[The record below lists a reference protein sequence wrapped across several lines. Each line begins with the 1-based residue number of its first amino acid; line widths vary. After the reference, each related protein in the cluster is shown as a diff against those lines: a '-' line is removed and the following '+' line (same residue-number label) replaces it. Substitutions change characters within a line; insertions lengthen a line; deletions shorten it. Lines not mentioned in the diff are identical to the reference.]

1 MFSSNTETDITATY
15 QDADG
20 TIDLVVDLSSLNAD
34 NLGSGTIPNGRFP
47 ATLPA
52 TSGANLTNL
61 NADNISSGDLGTDRI
76 ENNAVTFAKMQ
87 NVGTGVLIGRN
98 DTGTGDLEALNAS
111 EVRTLLNVADGATAG
126 ITTEPSNVQVTL
138 NLTSSGS
145 NYRLTGPGQDGT
157 ENNPD
162 LYLVRGQRY
171 RITHNAGGAHPL
183 QIRFSNGGTAY
194 TDGVTYSNTGNNTT
208 TNGNNLEINLQHDA
222 PARLYYQC
230 TVHGSMLGNIF
241 VIGGPQEIVGILTA
255 TTFSGSGANLTN
267 LPAANLTG
275 TLPAISGANLTN
287 LPSDT
292 PSNSDIQVAYT
303 VTANGASAYRFAGN
317 GVVST
322 ADNPD
327 LYLIRGQK
335 YRFIN
340 NSGGSHPF
348 QIRVS
353 NGGSAYSTG
362 VTNNGASSG
371 NIDFAPTY
379 DSPAQLVYQCTNHGG
394 MVGNIYIFG
403 ASGNNKNV
411 GVTTFSGA
419 VTATSF
425 SGSGANLTGLTT
437 SQIPN
442 LAASKITSGTLGTD
456 RIPSLAASKITS
468 GTLGSDRIPDLAAS
482 KITSGTF
489 DAARIPTL
497 NQDTTGNA
505 GSADTIDVSSTTSTA
520 NHFVTFVDVAG
531 SGKTLRGDSGI
542 IYNPSS
548 NNLAVSGDMTAT
560 NVKATSELEAGS
572 YSNISSGIHAFT
584 ASAGSAVTVD
594 STAIGSASAIEYTIF
609 VSKSS
614 NIQSQ
619 KVLIMDNGTTAYI
632 QEYAVMSNPDL
643 ILTFT
648 ADVSG
653 GNVRLRATPE
663 TGISGSTTIKFTKTV
678 IN

>member
-1 MFSSNTETDITATY
+1 
-15 QDADG
+15 
-20 TIDLVVDLSSLNAD
+20 
-34 NLGSGTIPNGRFP
+34 
-47 ATLPA
+47 
-52 TSGANLTNL
+52 
-61 NADNISSGDLGTDRI
+61 
-76 ENNAVTFAKMQ
+76 
-87 NVGTGVLIGRN
+87 
-98 DTGTGDLEALNAS
+98 
-111 EVRTLLNVADGATAG
+111 
-126 ITTEPSNVQVTL
+126 
-138 NLTSSGS
+138 
-145 NYRLTGPGQDGT
+145 LTG
-157 ENNPD
+157 
-162 LYLVRGQRY
+162 
-171 RITHNAGGAHPL
+171 A
-183 QIRFSNGGTAY
+183 
-194 TDGVTYSNTGNNTT
+194 
-208 TNGNNLEINLQHDA
+208 
-222 PARLYYQC
+222 
-230 TVHGSMLGNIF
+230 
-241 VIGGPQEIVGILTA
+241 
-255 TTFSGSGANLTN
+255 
-267 LPAANLTG
+267 
-275 TLPAISGANLTN
+275 LPAISGANLTN

-379 DSPAQLVYQCTNHGG
+379 DSPAQLVYQCTSHGG

-442 LAASKITSGTLGTD
+442 LAASKITSGT
-456 RIPSLAASKITS
+456 
-468 GTLGSDRIPDLAAS
+468 
-482 KITSGTF
+482 F

-505 GSADTIDVSSTTSTA
+505 ASADTIDVSSTTSTA

-542 IYNPSS
+542 IYNPNS

-648 ADVSG
+648 ADVSS

>member
-1 MFSSNTETDITATY
+1 M
-15 QDADG
+15 ADKSFG
-20 TIDLVVDLSSLNAD
+20 IKKFDLI
-34 NLGSGTIPNGRFP
+34 GSGTPKIESPN
-47 ATLPA
+47 
-52 TSGANLTNL
+52 NINL
-61 NADNISSGDLGTDRI
+61 NAVNVAISTNATVGGTLDVEGASGFGTHISLPDHAKIRLGNTAGDFDIYYDNNAYLTTGSRGFIINSYNGSFAINVGASNNLKFGFSVVGIVCADDLIPEANGTRDLG
-76 ENNAVTFAKMQ
+76 
-87 NVGTGVLIGRN
+87 
-98 DTGTGDLEALNAS
+98 
-111 EVRTLLNVADGATAG
+111 
-126 ITTEPSNVQVTL
+126 
-138 NLTSSGS
+138 
-145 NYRLTGPGQDGT
+145 
-157 ENNPD
+157 
-162 LYLVRGQRY
+162 
-171 RITHNAGGAHPL
+171 
-183 QIRFSNGGTAY
+183 
-194 TDGVTYSNTGNNTT
+194 
-208 TNGNNLEINLQHDA
+208 
-222 PARLYYQC
+222 
-230 TVHGSMLGNIF
+230 
-241 VIGGPQEIVGILTA
+241 
-255 TTFSGSGANLTN
+255 
-267 LPAANLTG
+267 LTG
-275 TLPAISGANLTN
+275 TKWK
-287 LPSDT
+287 D
-292 PSNSDIQVAYT
+292 AY
-303 VTANGASAYRFAGN
+303 
-317 GVVST
+317 
-322 ADNPD
+322 
-327 LYLIRGQK
+327 
-335 YRFIN
+335 
-340 NSGGSHPF
+340 
-348 QIRVS
+348 
-353 NGGSAYSTG
+353 
-362 VTNNGASSG
+362 
-371 NIDFAPTY
+371 
-379 DSPAQLVYQCTNHGG
+379 
-394 MVGNIYIFG
+394 
-403 ASGNNKNV
+403 
-411 GVTTFSGA
+411 FSGTVNA
-419 VTATSF
+419 NTF
-425 SGSGANLTGLTT
+425 SGSGANLTGLTA

-456 RIPSLAASKITS
+456 RIPNLAS
-468 GTLGSDRIPDLAAS
+468 S

-505 GSADTIDVSSTTSTA
+505 ASADTIDVSSTTSTA

>member
-1 MFSSNTETDITATY
+1 
-15 QDADG
+15 
-20 TIDLVVDLSSLNAD
+20 
-34 NLGSGTIPNGRFP
+34 
-47 ATLPA
+47 
-52 TSGANLTNL
+52 
-61 NADNISSGDLGTDRI
+61 
-76 ENNAVTFAKMQ
+76 
-87 NVGTGVLIGRN
+87 
-98 DTGTGDLEALNAS
+98 
-111 EVRTLLNVADGATAG
+111 
-126 ITTEPSNVQVTL
+126 
-138 NLTSSGS
+138 
-145 NYRLTGPGQDGT
+145 LTG
-157 ENNPD
+157 
-162 LYLVRGQRY
+162 
-171 RITHNAGGAHPL
+171 A
-183 QIRFSNGGTAY
+183 
-194 TDGVTYSNTGNNTT
+194 
-208 TNGNNLEINLQHDA
+208 
-222 PARLYYQC
+222 
-230 TVHGSMLGNIF
+230 
-241 VIGGPQEIVGILTA
+241 
-255 TTFSGSGANLTN
+255 
-267 LPAANLTG
+267 
-275 TLPAISGANLTN
+275 LPAISGANLTN

-379 DSPAQLVYQCTNHGG
+379 DSPAQLVYQCTSHGG

-425 SGSGANLTGLTT
+425 SGSGANLTGLTA

-442 LAASKITSGTLGTD
+442 
-456 RIPSLAASKITS
+456 
-468 GTLGSDRIPDLAAS
+468 LAAS

-497 NQDTTGNA
+497 NQNTTGNA
-505 GSADTIDVSSTTSTA
+505 ASADTIDVTA
-520 NHFVTFVDVAG
+520 ASNSANYFVTFVDQAG
-531 SGKTLRGDSGI
+531 AGRSLRGDSGI

-548 NNLAVSGDMTAT
+548 NDLTAGGKIEGIT
-560 NVKATSELEAGS
+560 VKATSAVQTGS